1 MSTFS
6 AAFFSSS
13 RTFFLVGDTTYF
25 GLKFFF
31 GSTPSCDFGRSRTWP
46 IEALTMY
53 FESRYFWIVFTFVG
67 DSTTTRDRLA
77 TNLSFT
83 LRELELRVALTGKLS
98 HAALQFQREEERRR
112 PPGRDAALP
121 DQPVDVDGLAADQ
134 GQE

>member
-46 IEALTMY
+46 MEALTIY
-53 FESRYFWIVFTFVG
+53 VESRYFWIVFTFVG
-67 DSTTTRDRLA
+67 DSTTTSARFATYALLVRVPAETHRCPASCLAHPPSSRL
-77 TNLSFT
+77 T
-83 LRELELRVALTGKLS
+83 
-98 HAALQFQREEERRR
+98 
-112 PPGRDAALP
+112 
-121 DQPVDVDGLAADQ
+121 
-134 GQE
+134 